1 VSEWKLCTAFCVL
14 LYKVKSAKSDSNF
27 AAVELWCRGWRPRQP
42 DIEAV
47 KLEFVTNEKKLTMS
61 CQTLCGYH
69 KCEIK
74 TALHNVYRAAA
85 FFSIFLFHRTNI
97 FAVFG
102 YPFIY
107 TIYLRLNKARCSCN
121 KHSCTC
127 FVKLAA
133 VLV

>member
-1 VSEWKLCTAFCVL
+1 MSEWKLCTAFCVL

-74 TALHNVYRAAA
+74 TALHNVQSGCIFQ
-85 FFSIFLFHRTNI
+85 FFYPKGQIFLRFSAILSSIPSTCGLTRLDVPATNI
-97 FAVFG
+97 
-102 YPFIY
+102 
-107 TIYLRLNKARCSCN
+107 
-121 KHSCTC
+121 
-127 FVKLAA
+127 LAPA
-133 VLV
+133 S